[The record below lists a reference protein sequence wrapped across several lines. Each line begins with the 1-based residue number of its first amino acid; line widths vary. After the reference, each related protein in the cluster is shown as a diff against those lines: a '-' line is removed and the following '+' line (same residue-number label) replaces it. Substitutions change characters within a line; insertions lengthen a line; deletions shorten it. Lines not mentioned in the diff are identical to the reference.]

1 MYKGANT
8 AHQDHVATIPQ
19 PPNFKTK
26 NIRNK
31 IIPIPNPLLLLFSD
45 ILYFLY
51 NVNIRNGIQETK
63 FICKELTLLYQ
74 NYK

>member
-1 MYKGANT
+1 
-8 AHQDHVATIPQ
+8 
-19 PPNFKTK
+19 
-26 NIRNK
+26 
-31 IIPIPNPLLLLFSD
+31 LLLFSD